1 MAQQPTSSQVHVDQ
15 PLTQISI
22 AFLQDARN
30 FVADQ
35 VFPKIGVS
43 KQSDRYYTYDRGEF
57 NRDEMALRAPG
68 TESAGSGYSIDN
80 TPTYYCPVYAMHRD
94 IDDQVRANA
103 DSVLSLDR
111 EAAEYLSHKA
121 LIKKEKLWV
130 SKFFAG
136 GLWTGGDLDG
146 VSATPG
152 AGQILQWNDA
162 SSTPIEDVRAGA
174 TAILQS
180 TGMMPNTLVLGHE
193 VFAALLDHPDIID
206 RLKYGQTPGSP
217 AMAGRDSLAALFG
230 VERLFVMRSIE
241 NTAAEG
247 VAADHAFI
255 GGKKALLCY
264 SAPQPG
270 LMTPS
275 AGYTFQWTGMA
286 GGGEGVRVKRMRM
299 EHLESD
305 RVELQMA
312 FDQKLIASDLGYF
325 WDTAVA

>member
-146 VSATPG
+146 VAATPG
-152 AGQILQWNDA
+152 AGEMLQWNDA

-247 VAADHAFI
+247 ASADHAFI